1 MAITGPSATRF
12 NSESVIIVAISM
24 IRSFSGSRP
33 VISRSIHTKR
43 LWLGIRLDTYAV
55 LVGCCRGCGVVFRKT
70 LLQHIHVA
78 LRLRHPWLRRFS
90 EHHPTPAFQTWY
102 LPLFLCVA
110 IPWKSAPWY
119 LCGHGEA
126 FPGVSEAMD
135 GFSQAHRDVLV
146 ASPGKAS
153 PCPHLHQGQNP
164 R

>member
-1 MAITGPSATRF
+1 MWGGVPKNAPSAHPCGASAPPSMAPHISDTPPHTRDA
-12 NSESVIIVAISM
+12 N
-24 IRSFSGSRP
+24 
-33 VISRSIHTKR
+33 
-43 LWLGIRLDTYAV
+43 
-55 LVGCCRGCGVVFRKT
+55 LV
-70 LLQHIHVA
+70 
-78 LRLRHPWLRRFS
+78 
-90 EHHPTPAFQTWY
+90 PATC
-102 LPLFLCVA
+102 LCVA